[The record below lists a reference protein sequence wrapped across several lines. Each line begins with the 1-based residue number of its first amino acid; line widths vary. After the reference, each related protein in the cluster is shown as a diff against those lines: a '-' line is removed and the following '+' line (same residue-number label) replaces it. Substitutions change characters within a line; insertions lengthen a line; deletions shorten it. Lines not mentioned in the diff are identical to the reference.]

1 MAIFPNWP
9 LETWP
14 EYLSGWEPHHLLH
27 GRRVP
32 RRWRAPGIAGQDNS
46 SITALHGSESCH
58 SISLSSFATLLCAV
72 AEIWATWPVLL
83 ATISLGHLAQV
94 TQVDSVCIYL
104 LIDKLREPPASQT
117 WNWTANR
124 IIEQPLWSNT
134 MVRALEQTR
143 FNASGQNHDLEKFIF

>member
-32 RRWRAPGIAGQDNS
+32 RRWRAPGIAGHDNS

-83 ATISLGHLAQV
+83 ATISLGHLAQA

-104 LIDKLREPPASQT
+104 LIDKLREPAECTCITNMKLNCKQ
-117 WNWTANR
+117 NNR
-124 IIEQPLWSNT
+124 AAFMEQYN
-134 MVRALEQTR
+134 
-143 FNASGQNHDLEKFIF
+143 GQGTSAD